1 MSEQQADQSPY
12 TNGEPEHNTS
22 GPWCWCAPYRRVEIN
37 QDGEPVEIIIH
48 RDIAQIV
55 RDAKI
60 KDAIDTADLPT
71 IEEVTTGIQSEL
83 LDLRRRC
90 GYSFNS
96 GAHNDAVAAAI
107 DSATHAI
114 MSVRATIKAA
124 ELMDGDTA
132 E

>member
-1 MSEQQADQSPY
+1 MTDIIPSPY
-12 TNGEPEHNTS
+12 TNGEPDHNTN
-22 GPWCWCAPYRRVEIN
+22 GPWCWCAPYRRVEKN

-71 IEEVTTGIQSEL
+71 IGEVVTGIQSEL
-83 LDLRRRC
+83 LDLRNRC

-96 GAHNDAVAAAI
+96 GASNDAVAAAI
-107 DSATHAI
+107 DSAIHAI
-114 MSVRATIKAA
+114 MSVRSAIAVA
-124 ELMDGDTA
+124 EIMDMDPR